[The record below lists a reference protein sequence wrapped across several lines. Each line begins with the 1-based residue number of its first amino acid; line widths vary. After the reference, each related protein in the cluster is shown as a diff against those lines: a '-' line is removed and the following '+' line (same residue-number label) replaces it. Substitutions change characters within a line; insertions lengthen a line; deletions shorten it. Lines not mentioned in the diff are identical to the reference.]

1 MWPAFAAVLVCLT
14 AAVLFHVFTRDAP
27 LSRLKQQIRDELPV
41 GSTRAQVEAWAKE
54 RLNGQLPAVSG
65 DPPPD
70 GFGRPTWLD
79 LAGVPPEQRGTV
91 LCIDVPCDWYMVR
104 GEIAPNQLFV
114 FFPLN
119 GARRSGGPIL
129 SYLGRVGGH

>member
-1 MWPAFAAVLVCLT
+1 M
-14 AAVLFHVFTRDAP
+14 
-27 LSRLKQQIRDELPV
+27 
-41 GSTRAQVEAWAKE
+41 
-54 RLNGQLPAVSG
+54 PAVSG

-119 GARRSGGPIL
+119 AQGEVAGQYFLTLEELADIERHRTALAPQ
-129 SYLGRVGGH
+129 